1 MIAAQMRRSL
11 ALSARMEAYARGV
24 EVKREK
30 VGSML
35 VAAGDTADK
44 EEAATKVR
52 GCCTQPGLPVC
63 VCVCVCVLCGGGCSL
78 CMVAEVVVVEVVVV
92 KLMSHMRCAFSVP
105 PHASMSLDRSA
116 GLSVLRP

>member
-30 VGSML
+30 VGAML
-35 VAAGDTADK
+35 VTAGDTADK

-52 GCCTQPGLPVC
+52 GRCTQPALVCVLC

-78 CMVAEVVVVEVVVV
+78 CVVAE
-92 KLMSHMRCAFSVP
+92 
-105 PHASMSLDRSA
+105 
-116 GLSVLRP
+116 